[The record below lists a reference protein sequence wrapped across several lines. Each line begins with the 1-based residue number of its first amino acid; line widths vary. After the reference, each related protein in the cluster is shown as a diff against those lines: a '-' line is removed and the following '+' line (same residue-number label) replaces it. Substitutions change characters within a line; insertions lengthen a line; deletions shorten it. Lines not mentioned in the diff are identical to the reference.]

1 MIYIY
6 IYQNLTQLATL
17 RCEKM
22 QLWLV
27 EMLVVLEVEEVVVA
41 SSSAKKCRA
50 YGLLVVVVV
59 EISMELPLLGNVQI
73 LWMFGLLVGAKS
85 WPENGRKQVCKS
97 ELDGLAYL
105 SKGR

>member
-1 MIYIY
+1 MDRTLHQKHHISIYDIY

-59 EISMELPLLGNVQI
+59 VGTPTTWQCSNSLDVWVTCWCQEL
-73 LWMFGLLVGAKS
+73 A
-85 WPENGRKQVCKS
+85 
-97 ELDGLAYL
+97 
-105 SKGR
+105 